1 MVMSS
6 VDGKKV
12 DTGTESRDTGEK
24 FGIIGGGVTR
34 ALIAIILYM

>member
-1 MVMSS
+1 MSS

-12 DTGTESRDTGEK
+12 DTGTKSRDTGEK

-34 ALIAIILYM
+34 ALIAIILYT